1 MVAGE
6 WCTGMCHCEETNVM
20 TGITMS
26 HVNEG
31 LLWASLRF
39 YNEIWSPNITVT
51 LVGLNFQG
59 EGQCGPIKAC
69 NSSIYK

>member
-1 MVAGE
+1 MWWLVSGALV
-6 WCTGMCHCEETNVM
+6 CVIVM

-26 HVNEG
+26 HVTEG
-31 LLWASLRF
+31 LLGTGLRL
-39 YNEIWSPNITVT
+39 YNEILWPKIMVT
-51 LVGLNFQG
+51 LVGLKFRG